1 MYKTCPNG
9 TNTPATLTP
18 VSWTTIKS
26 SPSPS
31 NLTVNS
37 YGPYTDFRY
46 VRTVTLSVEIW
57 SRVKVMTH
65 PWVMDNNCEKYYPDP
80 TCQWGAMARTRILG
94 ICVHCDLAFGIW
106 PLVKVMTHPW
116 AMENNNYCVKYYSD
130 PTWQWQVMARTGILW
145 MCALWTWPWRY
156 DLGSS
161 SWHTLGSWTAI
172 VWNIIFIQHSSEELC
187 PDTYF
192 VVYVDLAGMNSGQ
205 SHDTPLLLGQQWC
218 DILSRSN
225 MAVTSYGPDTEI
237 GYVCTVNLTLEIW
250 FLVKVMTHHLGL
262 WHMTMGQGHDT
273 SLGNGH

>member
-1 MYKTCPNG
+1 MAQIRISGMCAPRPWAWRYDLG
-9 TNTPATLTP
+9 SRSWHTLE
-18 VSWTTIKS
+18 SWTII
-26 SPSPS
+26 
-31 NLTVNS
+31 
-37 YGPYTDFRY
+37 
-46 VRTVTLSVEIW
+46 VRNIIQIQHVSEELW
-57 SRVKVMTH
+57 PGH
-65 PWVMDNNCEKYYPDP
+65 GFWVC
-80 TCQWGAMARTRILG
+80 L
-94 ICVHCDLAFGIW
+94 HCDLAFGIW

-116 AMENNNYCVKYYSD
+116 AMDNNNYCVKYYSD
-130 PTWQWQVMARTGILW
+130 LTWQWQVMARTGILC

-172 VWNIIFIQHSSEELC
+172 VWNIIYIQHSSEELC

-192 VVYVDLAGMNSGQ
+192 LVYVDLAGMNSGQ

-250 FLVKVMTHHLGL
+250 FLVKVMTYDLGS
-262 WHMTMGQGHDT
+262 WHMTVGQGHDT
-273 SLGNGH
+273 SLGNGQ